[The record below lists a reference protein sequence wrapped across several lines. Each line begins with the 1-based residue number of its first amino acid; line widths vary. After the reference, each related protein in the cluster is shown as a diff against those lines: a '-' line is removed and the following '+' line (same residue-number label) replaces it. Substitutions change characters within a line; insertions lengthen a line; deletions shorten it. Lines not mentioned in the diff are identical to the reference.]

1 MRRAND
7 DFEMKNK
14 KIIAI
19 WARTLTQILSGQT
32 EAERK
37 TSLEKVYAVLAQKK
51 KDYLLPKILEMV
63 QSGFKKRGQLQL
75 SFARAQDADTLE
87 KIKLQLADLGK
98 KREIVVALDEEIIG
112 GFVAK
117 TEDYIVNAS
126 IKDYLEQLRRQYAA

>member
-1 MRRAND
+1 
-7 DFEMKNK
+7 MKNK

-19 WARTLTQILSGQT
+19 WARALAQILEDQT
-32 EAERK
+32 EAQRK

-51 KDYLLPKILEMV
+51 KDYLLPKILETV
-63 QSGFKKRGQLQL
+63 QSGFKKRGQLEL
-75 SFARAQDADTLE
+75 SFARVQDADTIE
-87 KIKLQLADLGK
+87 KIKLQLADFGK
-98 KREIVVALDEEIIG
+98 KREVVVAIDEEIIG